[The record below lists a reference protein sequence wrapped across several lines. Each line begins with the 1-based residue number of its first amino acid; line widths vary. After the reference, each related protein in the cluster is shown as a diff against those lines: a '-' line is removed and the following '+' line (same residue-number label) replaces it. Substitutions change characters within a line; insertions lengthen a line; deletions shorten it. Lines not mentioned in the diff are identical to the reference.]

1 MSDKRAPQSDT
12 SDWELSVKPVFAR
25 VTIATPRVD
34 LGNGTVRFAVNVGN
48 VIVQAL
54 ISRELLEDRFAA
66 GPDPASW
73 LQAYQANSEAI
84 DRMTTRLYLRD
95 AMAPVIL
102 HNGPNWT
109 RGY

>member
-1 MSDKRAPQSDT
+1 MKFLNT
-12 SDWELSVKPVFAR
+12 R
-25 VTIATPRVD
+25 VSINTPRVD
-34 LGNGTVRFAVNVGN
+34 LGNETVRFAVNVGN
-48 VIVQAL
+48 VVVQAL
-54 ISRELLEDRFAA
+54 ISRELLEARFGAA
-66 GPDPASW
+66 PEPTAW

-102 HNGPNWT
+102 HSSPDWT

>member
-1 MSDKRAPQSDT
+1 MSDKRAPQPDT

-25 VTIATPRVD
+25 VTITTPRVD

-54 ISRELLEDRFAA
+54 ISRELLEDRFGAA
-66 GPDPASW
+66 PDPTTW
-73 LQAYQANSEAI
+73 LQAYQSNSEAI